1 MNVNRLGLLAG
12 ALVLALLAAGAGL
25 AAPTT
30 LGEGPVQ
37 VEKLIYQGAAIDTQI
52 DVNGEAA
59 VMLVGSALD
68 ALAAQAE
75 EQVKAMQA
83 SGNPPMPGPMAK
95 LSLVA
100 PMIGPAKD
108 AIKSLQHITVLVMKP
123 KAPAQPDQ
131 FIAYYRGLMS
141 PLGWSPFVTV
151 KDKDGTG
158 ISALLAPEAKGV
170 FVAISDKDEM
180 IVAMVTTGR
189 PLGDIIGQVV
199 SSGGNVIPA
208 IIDSL
213 GKGKPAP
220 EEAAAEKDESDK
232 GEPDKAEADGAE
244 GG

>member
-12 ALVLALLAAGAGL
+12 VLVLALLTAVAGS
-25 AAPTT
+25 AAPATP
-30 LGEGPVQ
+30 GEGPVP
-37 VEKLIYQGAAIDTQI
+37 VEKLVYQGAAIDTQI

-59 VMLVGSALD
+59 VALIGSALD

-83 SGNPPMPGPMAK
+83 SGNAPMPGPMAK

-108 AIKSLQHITVLVMKP
+108 AIKSLQHVTVLVMKP
-123 KAPAQPDQ
+123 KGPAQPDQ

-141 PLGWSPFVTV
+141 PLGWSPFITV

-158 ISALLAPEAKGV
+158 ICAMLAPEAKGV
-170 FVAISDKDEM
+170 FVAVNSKNEM
-180 IVAMVTTGR
+180 VVALVTTGR

-199 SSGGNVIPA
+199 GSGGNVIPA
-208 IIDSL
+208 ILDSL

-220 EEAAAEKDESDK
+220 EEAAEEKDEQEKSEP
-232 GEPDKAEADGAE
+232 GEAE